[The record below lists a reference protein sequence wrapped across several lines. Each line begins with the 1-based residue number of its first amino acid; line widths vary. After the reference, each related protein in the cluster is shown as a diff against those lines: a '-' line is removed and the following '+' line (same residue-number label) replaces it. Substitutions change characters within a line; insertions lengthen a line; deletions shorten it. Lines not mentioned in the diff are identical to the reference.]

1 MSQPP
6 RKPTRAAPDKRG
18 GRPPPK
24 EKPPEAPPERPPETS
39 PEKSPEMPHEKPRLV
54 FTPDPNA
61 TKSAVPAGRRPFAL
75 AAIVLGSSLA
85 FIDGSIVGV
94 ALPAIQGELK
104 AGAGQIQWVV
114 NGYLLV
120 LGALVLVGG
129 AAGDRYGRKKVFL
142 AGTVI
147 FTLASLLCGAVWTAE
162 NLIAGRVLQGLGAA
176 LLVPT
181 SLALIPVCF
190 SEHERGRALGIW
202 AGASALAAAA
212 APLLGGW
219 LTEAV
224 SWRAVFLINGPVA
237 LLAIVLALYAIPE
250 SRDQHA
256 KPPDWLGA
264 VLATVSLGLL
274 GWGFSAA
281 TDWGLASLPFWSVMA
296 AAVAV
301 GAAFVAVER
310 RSSHPML
317 PLDMFRFRAFTGV
330 NLMTFFLYFALSGAF
345 YLLPF
350 EWMRVDGLGP
360 TQVGVGMLPF
370 AAVLGLASPFVG
382 RAVEKFGPRPFLIAG
397 PALAAVGFAL
407 MIWPE
412 PQADYWTRWLPAVL
426 TVAWG
431 MTLTIAPLTAALFAA
446 VDPDRAGIASGV
458 NNAAARVAGM
468 LAVAIMT
475 LIVSLVFAWA
485 VGGGDDA
492 PLRLAAVMGGGGY
505 AAAVTDA
512 EKEAFRL
519 GFQICMG
526 LAAALGFAAAATAA
540 ATVPKGKVGAV

>member
-6 RKPTRAAPDKRG
+6 RKPV
-18 GRPPPK
+18 
-24 EKPPEAPPERPPETS
+24 PET
-39 PEKSPEMPHEKPRLV
+39 PEKGGEKPRLT
-54 FTPDPNA
+54 FTPGPEA
-61 TKSAVPAGRRPFAL
+61 AKAAVPAGRRPFAL

-120 LGALVLVGG
+120 LGALVLAGG

-142 AGTVI
+142 TGTVI

-162 NLIAGRVLQGLGAA
+162 NLIAGRILQGLGSA

-190 SEHERGRALGIW
+190 SERERGRALGIW
-202 AGASALAAAA
+202 AGASALAAAGG
-212 APLLGGW
+212 PLLGGW

-224 SWRAVFLINGPVA
+224 SWRAVFFINAPVA
-237 LLAIVLALYAIPE
+237 ALAMLLALYAIPE
-250 SRDQHA
+250 SRDEHA

-274 GWGFSAA
+274 GWGLSAA
-281 TDWGLASLPFWSVMA
+281 VDWGLASLEFWAVIGAGVA
-296 AAVAV
+296 A
-301 GAAFVAVER
+301 GAAFIALER

-317 PLDMFRFRAFTGV
+317 PLEMFGFRAFTGV
-330 NLMTFFLYFALSGAF
+330 NLMTFFLYFALGGAF

-382 RAVEKFGPRPFLIAG
+382 RAADKWGPRPFLIAG
-397 PALAAVGFAL
+397 PVIAAIGFAL

-412 PQADYWTRWLPAVL
+412 AGADYWTRWLPAML

-431 MTLTIAPLTAALFAA
+431 MTLTIAPLTTALFAA
-446 VDPDRAGIASGV
+446 VDPDRAGVASGV

-468 LAVAIMT
+468 LAVALMT
-475 LIVSLVFAWA
+475 LVVSQVFAFT
-485 VGGGDDA
+485 VGGA
-492 PLRLAAVMGGGGY
+492 PEAAAQRLAAVMGGGGY
-505 AAAVTDA
+505 AAAVTDG
-512 EKEAFRL
+512 EKEAFRF

-526 LAAALGFAAAATAA
+526 LAAVLGLAAAAVAA
-540 ATVPKGKVGAV
+540 ATVPKGRVEA